1 MSSRSTARRRY
12 SSSTHSAIQP
22 AAEWH
27 RRAQERHGGSN
38 REEHA
43 QGKGVAGLPAVHHL
57 KVFGCIAYVLNTT
70 PHLKKLEDRGRK
82 MIFIGYECGS
92 KAYRAYDPT
101 TRRVHVTRDVVFD
114 ENAQWDWGSGA
125 EQGDAGSHDDMFT
138 LEYTVGTRYLR
149 SSMAPSRYLMMMR
162 RDRSRS
168 VPIDAPLRFR
178 KIDDI
183 VGLASPR
190 GLVSWALIAEELH
203 AVSSDEPVSFA
214 EAEGHLSWRKAMEE
228 EMASIEE
235 NRTWSLVD
243 LPHGRRA
250 IRLKWVYK
258 VKRDENEA
266 VTKYKACLVVK
277 SYAQRQGSTTTR
289 CSHLWRGWT
298 RCAFSSLSRRMR
310 GERCTTWMSSR
321 HS

>member
-1 MSSRSTARRRY
+1 MSGSRTAFTELDTKVLGTVRFGDDSVARIEGRG
-12 SSSTHSAIQP
+12 AI
-22 AAEWH
+22 AFLCKNGEH
-27 RRAQERHGGSN
+27 RSFA
-38 REEHA
+38 
-43 QGKGVAGLPAVHHL
+43 GVYYIPRLTTNIPAVHHL

-82 MIFIGYECGS
+82 MIFIGYEYGS

-138 LEYTVGTRYLR
+138 LEYAVGNQVPPELDGAIEVLDDD
-149 SSMAPSRYLMMMR
+149 APGPEPMSPP
-162 RDRSRS
+162 S
-168 VPIDAPLRFR
+168 VHYSGGAAPIEDGGEEVEFATPPSVHIDHLDANHDDAPLRFR
-178 KIDDI
+178 KIDNI

-190 GLVSWALIAEELH
+190 GLASRALIAEELH

-214 EAEGHLSWRKAMEE
+214 EAEGHPSWRKAMEE

-243 LPHGRRA
+243 LPHGRR
-250 IRLKWVYK
+250 R
-258 VKRDENEA
+258 
-266 VTKYKACLVVK
+266 
-277 SYAQRQGSTTTR
+277 SG
-289 CSHLWRGWT
+289 
-298 RCAFSSLSRRMR
+298 
-310 GERCTTWMSSR
+310 
-321 HS
+321 